1 MNKKLTWGCVSLIIA
16 LLSLAISFYLQ
27 CRVFSIVGADN
38 LMWFLLWANLP
49 LTILFST
56 IANVIMKLYEDTP
69 IS

>member
-27 CRVFSIVGADN
+27 YRVFSIVGADN

-49 LTILFST
+49 LTVILST
-56 IANVIMKLYEDTP
+56 IVNVIMKLYED
-69 IS
+69 